1 MIPPARAFRS
11 SLPFFIQDKHNL
23 FKSNTTMEKKTTF
36 LHTAFVLLLAVC
48 LASCSSDESKFP
60 AIQPNLPGNGQT
72 FVKKIVHSGNI
83 QGCYDW
89 EFIYNDTRLF
99 KAVGTLYNPKNIS
112 VQYTSQLT
120 YAHDSV
126 SIRNSGTLPMSVIL
140 NADNLVERLFV
151 NKDEYRFVY
160 EDRRLV
166 SWQKTIK
173 DYNFGADA
181 MHARGVIEYKDGDIA
196 CVTYYENNDAPIY
209 YRCTPSA
216 FYNTTGLFPETLSK
230 QMGCFG
236 FEHLYYAGLMGR
248 GTKHLVQTIL
258 VDYADEARE
267 EDYRIDFSYSTN
279 KEDHV
284 QLCTFILDGEAVSVN
299 YGY

>member
-1 MIPPARAFRS
+1 MKKNTSILRTA
-11 SLPFFIQDKHNL
+11 LGL
-23 FKSNTTMEKKTTF
+23 FVATIFAT
-36 LHTAFVLLLAVC
+36 
-48 LASCSSDESKFP
+48 SCTEEPQLP

-89 EFIYNDTRLF
+89 EFVYQDTRLQ
-99 KAVGTLYNPKNIS
+99 KAIGTLYNPKNIS

-126 SIRNSGTLPMSVIL
+126 TIRNSGTLPMSVIL

-173 DYNFGADA
+173 D
-181 MHARGVIEYKDGDIA
+181 
-196 CVTYYENNDAPIY
+196 
-209 YRCTPSA
+209 
-216 FYNTTGLFPETLSK
+216 
-230 QMGCFG
+230 
-236 FEHLYYAGLMGR
+236 
-248 GTKHLVQTIL
+248 
-258 VDYADEARE
+258 
-267 EDYRIDFSYSTN
+267 
-279 KEDHV
+279 
-284 QLCTFILDGEAVSVN
+284 
-299 YGY
+299 